1 MANGPPVVRNTLS
14 KKLKFS
20 LIFSSVNQFL
30 HQLDA
35 LKITKLIAL
44 KCSYTFTSLSLSPII
59 DNNQIS
65 HKVSSLDVAGEAF
78 PESNRGFQ
86 PGEIFNL

>member
-1 MANGPPVVRNTLS
+1 MANGPPGVRNTLS

-35 LKITKLIAL
+35 LKITQLMAL
-44 KCSYTFTSLSLSPII
+44 KCSYNFTALSPII

-65 HKVSSLDVAGEAF
+65 HKVSSLNVAGEAF

>member
-44 KCSYTFTSLSLSPII
+44 KCSYTFTSLSPII

-65 HKVSSLDVAGEAF
+65 HKVSSLNVAGEAF

>member
-1 MANGPPVVRNTLS
+1 MANVPPVVRNTLS
-14 KKLKFS
+14 KKLEFS

-35 LKITKLIAL
+35 LKITKLMAL
-44 KCSYTFTSLSLSPII
+44 KCSYNFTSLSPII

-65 HKVSSLDVAGEAF
+65 HKVSSLNVAGEAF

>member
-30 HQLDA
+30 HQLDD
-35 LKITKLIAL
+35 LKIKIKAL
-44 KCSYTFTSLSLSPII
+44 KCSYTFTSHSLSHII

-65 HKVSSLDVAGEAF
+65 YKVSSLDVAGKH
-78 PESNRGFQ
+78 FQ
-86 PGEIFNL
+86 IATGASSQERSLIF